1 MHVLRASEV
10 AAAMTRI
17 MMLRP
22 DRHTADGPV
31 FSVIPHGS
39 VQAFIPLPG
48 VTASFQRPGDTRLD
62 GPVLAGAHTLATL
75 CRVWANGPVAVVP
88 LSNRTLTS
96 HGVILPQLSAR
107 LTGISQQLAMAL
119 CRAEETAPSMDDPM
133 PARPGGLSLRQH
145 QRRARAATGLTMIA
159 THRLQR
165 LAAARREVLD
175 GAKPLAE
182 IALDHGFGEQSY
194 FTTIYRQWCG
204 FTPGADR
211 ARGCGDVVFLQDGQR
226 WSSLPDRLIE
236 VREAPWLLAQDIW
249 LQE

>member
-48 VTASFQRPGDTRLD
+48 VTASFQRPGEMRLD

-88 LSNRTLTS
+88 LSNRTLVR
-96 HGVILPQLSAR
+96 HGVVLPQLSAR

-119 CRAEETAPSMDDPM
+119 CRAEETAP
-133 PARPGGLSLRQH
+133 
-145 QRRARAATGLTMIA
+145 
-159 THRLQR
+159 
-165 LAAARREVLD
+165 
-175 GAKPLAE
+175 
-182 IALDHGFGEQSY
+182 
-194 FTTIYRQWCG
+194 
-204 FTPGADR
+204 DR